1 MYLVSACLA
10 GVKCRHDGTAAEITH
25 VSKMVKEGKALS
37 VCPEVLGGL
46 GIPRIPC
53 EIKVVNG
60 ERVVIGEDGND
71 YTREFKRGAEKTL
84 EIAKIINASTAILK
98 AKSPSCGAG
107 RIYDGTF
114 SGKVIPGKGM
124 TTELLIDNGIE
135 VYAETEV
142 VD

>member
-1 MYLVSACLA
+1 M
-10 GVKCRHDGTAAEITH
+10 KCRHDGSAAEITR
-25 VSKMVKEGKALS
+25 VSKLVKEGSALP

-53 EIKVVNG
+53 EIKEVNG
-60 ERVVIGEDGND
+60 ERIVIGKDGNE
-71 YTREFKRGAEKTL
+71 YTGEFKRGAKKTL

-107 RIYDGTF
+107 QVYDGTF
-114 SGKVIPGKGM
+114 SGKVIPGNGL
-124 TTELLIDNGIE
+124 TTELLINNGIE

-142 VD
+142 VDFL